1 MCASVHNLVYCGW
14 TPWKNWAS
22 RWLLRPRNECA
33 VLWWVCM
40 FVCHISKTT
49 LPNFTNFCIC
59 LNRTQ
64 NGGLGEKRS
73 MGLILLLQPQ
83 KGTYLRRNDVLCVQ
97 IGAAVLSVGEM
108 KTPPQKKI
116 ARATLG
122 QMGRKVTHAQ
132 KRKSIIRPGWNFVR
146 W

>member
-1 MCASVHNLVYCGW
+1 
-14 TPWKNWAS
+14 
-22 RWLLRPRNECA
+22 
-33 VLWWVCM
+33 
-40 FVCHISKTT
+40 
-49 LPNFTNFCIC
+49 
-59 LNRTQ
+59 
-64 NGGLGEKRS
+64 

-132 KRKSIIRPGWNFVR
+132 KRKSIIRPG
-146 W
+146 